1 MKIIDKTGNLK
12 REVISVPIKGNIRVS
27 PDAEPLT
34 ADRLIRALFGMPLDQ
49 LVKDIRENR
58 EGKYNRLYQKEES
71 AKKHEEK
78 EMQ

>member
-1 MKIIDKTGNLK
+1 MP
-12 REVISVPIKGNIRVS
+12 VKGDIRVS

-58 EGKYNRLYQKEES
+58 EGKYDGLYSQKEAN
-71 AKKHEEK
+71 AKKRKEK
-78 EMQ
+78 ETP

>member
-1 MKIIDKTGNLK
+1 M
-12 REVISVPIKGNIRVS
+12 PIKGNIRIS

-71 AKKHEEK
+71 TKKCEGK
-78 EMQ
+78 ETL

>member
-1 MKIIDKTGNLK
+1 M
-12 REVISVPIKGNIRVS
+12 PIKGDIRIS

-78 EMQ
+78 ETQ

>member
-1 MKIIDKTGNLK
+1 M
-12 REVISVPIKGNIRVS
+12 PIKGNIRIS

-49 LVKDIRENR
+49 LVKDIRENQ

-71 AKKHEEK
+71 TKKREEK
-78 EMQ
+78 ETP

>member
-1 MKIIDKTGNLK
+1 M
-12 REVISVPIKGNIRVS
+12 PIKGDIRIS

-71 AKKHEEK
+71 TNH
-78 EMQ
+78 Q

>member
-1 MKIIDKTGNLK
+1 M
-12 REVISVPIKGNIRVS
+12 PIKGNIRVS

>member
-1 MKIIDKTGNLK
+1 M
-12 REVISVPIKGNIRVS
+12 PIKGDIRIS

-71 AKKHEEK
+71 TKKCEEK
-78 EMQ
+78 ETLYFRPLTGRGL

>member
-1 MKIIDKTGNLK
+1 M
-12 REVISVPIKGNIRVS
+12 PIKGNIRVS

-78 EMQ
+78 ETQ

>member
-1 MKIIDKTGNLK
+1 M
-12 REVISVPIKGNIRVS
+12 PIKGDIRVS

-34 ADRLIRALFGMPLDQ
+34 ADRLIRTLFGMPLDQ

-71 AKKHEEK
+71 TKKCEEK
-78 EMQ
+78 ETL